1 VTTFWT
7 SVLVDGT
14 VLSIAVSIVILG
26 SLAYNP
32 RLWIGDAPEPVRRL
46 APPLSAAER
55 RDRWVVAGLFLL
67 TVVAVTAWSASR
79 LIAREGT
86 PSFGTLLIHFL
97 GVFFLFN
104 LVDLVVIDWLVLLG
118 MRPRFLS
125 RLSVPGLSYEE
136 TVGGYRYHF
145 VAFLKGLGVITVL
158 ALIAASATYAL
169 M

>member
-7 SVLVDGT
+7 AVLVDGT

-86 PSFGTLLIHFL
+86 PSFGTFLIHFL
-97 GVFFLFN
+97 GVFFIFN
-104 LVDLVVIDWLVLLG
+104 LVDLVVIDWLVLLV

-136 TVGGYRYHF
+136 TVGGYSYHF

-169 M
+169 I

>member
-1 VTTFWT
+1 M
-7 SVLVDGT
+7 
-14 VLSIAVSIVILG
+14 
-26 SLAYNP
+26 
-32 RLWIGDAPEPVRRL
+32 
-46 APPLSAAER
+46 
-55 RDRWVVAGLFLL
+55 
-67 TVVAVTAWSASR
+67 TAWSASR

-86 PSFGTLLIHFL
+86 PSFGTLLSHFL
-97 GVFFLFN
+97 GVFFLN
-104 LVDLVVIDWLVLLG
+104 LVDLVVIDWLVLLV

-136 TVGGYRYHF
+136 TVGGYSYHF